1 MDCIFDNTTY
11 PITFQLSE
19 LIQQYEEENLQP
31 RSWELSGEV
40 TANERKKDELLEEY
54 IEVDYRSKTAP
65 DITAEHTARLE
76 AIISQRVRDKAFDD
90 VVRKFRQ
97 DETALVASYRNK
109 TKMEVEQGVRKSLAE
124 VYEDKFQEA
133 QAVEG
138 AIGGGG
144 ETEVETY
151 IDPATEA
158 IDSDMKVLF
167 QKLDALSHFQ
177 FKPMEVGVLFTCP

>member
-1 MDCIFDNTTY
+1 MEQGNSA
-11 PITFQLSE
+11 Q
-19 LIQQYEEENLQP
+19 
-31 RSWELSGEV
+31 
-40 TANERKKDELLEEY
+40 
-54 IEVDYRSKTAP
+54 KTAP
-65 DITAEHTARLE
+65 DITEEHTSRLE
-76 AIISQRVRDKAFDD
+76 SIISQRIRDKAFDD

-109 TKMEVEQGVRKSLAE
+109 TRIEVEQSVRKSLAE

-133 QAVEG
+133 QTKEETV
-138 AIGGGG
+138 GGSG

-177 FKPMEVGVLFTCP
+177 FKPTEVGVLFTPLS